1 MQLLKLNIEAV
12 PILHRVFI
20 IALAIM
26 SSIVT
31 ILIIKITISSNLIG
45 P

>member
-12 PILHRVFI
+12 PILHRVI
-20 IALAIM
+20 IALAHAIM

-31 ILIIKITISSNLIG
+31 I
-45 P
+45 

>member
-12 PILHRVFI
+12 LILHRVI

-31 ILIIKITISSNLIG
+31 I
-45 P
+45 